1 MHALAVRRSFV
12 LLTVGALTA
21 TGLLLGPA
29 AAETPSA
36 DPAPTA
42 RKSSPVM
49 AAGIIVTT
57 TGSAPSAATLRKADS
72 VLGEDNEVAKV
83 QKRGGN
89 TSVLFTSDRLSGHDA
104 QALAAELRS
113 RPEIVSASPNFIR
126 RAHVDSPVV
135 TDDTYFSDLKQIWD
149 PRDKTDAKVKT
160 VLGSTNKFPT
170 GGYSSKAPALWGST
184 KGSGQVVAVIDTGI
198 TSHSELDSQVLPG
211 YDFVSQYYDD
221 SIGLEDTGRDGD
233 GRDADPSDM
242 GDWEEAGYCYPD
254 SEAFDSSWHGTHVS
268 GIIAAAGG
276 NAQGIVGVAP
286 SAKILPVRV
295 LGLCGGTDQDIADG
309 IRWAAGL
316 SVPGTPANSN
326 PADVINLS
334 LGGFGK
340 CTDSPTLASAI
351 TAAQTSGAVVV
362 ASAGNDGADIVKKPT
377 TPATCA
383 GVISV
388 GATSEYGDRAGYL
401 AGTKKAIYS
410 NYGKTLDISAPGGDP
425 FWDSRAILSTVNT
438 GTTSPAAPGYA
449 EYAGTSMAAPV
460 VAAGAALIR
469 STGTFTPAQTEAAL
483 KAAVAPFPS
492 GKSSSFKKC
501 TTSIC
506 GKGILDLS
514 KVVAPTAGASI
525 TGSLAINETLT
536 AVPGTWSVKPSAFK
550 YQWLR
555 DDVAVTG
562 ATAATYKVSAADI
575 GHSVHV
581 RISPSTGAFA
591 PANVVAHTDPANTL
605 VSDGPSVSMTGLP
618 PSTKYG
624 VPATVTVTVGTPEA
638 PVDGPVELRRGSAVV
653 ATGTAVNGTA
663 EIVVPGTSWAIGA
676 NAIRAAYVG
685 NGVDGP
691 MSTLSKTVTVAKA
704 TSAITISLPATVKAT
719 EQATLTAT
727 VTVAGIADVPGELW
741 VYDGSKKIATWTLG
755 AGDGGTKTDLL
766 PKITK
771 KGSHKIKVVYKGTA
785 NITGKTSSVK
795 TLKVS

>member
-1 MHALAVRRSFV
+1 MHVLAVRRSFA
-12 LLTVGALTA
+12 LLAVGALTA
-21 TGLLLGPA
+21 TGLVIGPV
-29 AAETPSA
+29 AAETPS
-36 DPAPTA
+36 PAPA
-42 RKSSPVM
+42 PVRKSAPVM

-72 VLGEDNEVAKV
+72 VLGDDNDVAKV
-83 QKRGGN
+83 LKRGGN
-89 TSVLFTSDRLSGHDA
+89 TSVLITSNRLSGA
-104 QALAAELRS
+104 EAKTLAAELRL
-113 RPEIVSASPNFIR
+113 RPEVVSASPNYIR
-126 RAHVDSPVV
+126 RAFADSPVV
-135 TDDTYFSDLKQIWD
+135 TNDTDFSSLKQIWD

-184 KGSGQVVAVIDTGI
+184 KGSGEVVAVIDTGI
-198 TSHSELDSQVLPG
+198 TSHPELDSQVLPG

-242 GDWEEAGYCYPD
+242 GDWEEADYCYPE
-254 SEAFDSSWHGTHVS
+254 SPAFDSSWHGTHVS
-268 GIIAAAGG
+268 GIIAAEGD

-286 SAKILPVRV
+286 SVKILPVRV

-316 SVPGTPANSN
+316 SVPGVPTNAN

-340 CTDSPTLASAI
+340 CSDSPSVANALV
-351 TAAQTSGAVVV
+351 AAQASGSVVV
-362 ASAGNDGADIVKKPT
+362 AAAGNDGADIVKKPT
-377 TPATCA
+377 FPATCP

-401 AGTKKAIYS
+401 DGTKKVIYS
-410 NYGKTLDISAPGGDP
+410 NYGKTLDISAPGGDS
-425 FWDSRAILSTVNT
+425 FWDNRAILSTVNT

-449 EYAGTSMAAPV
+449 EYEGTSMATPV
-460 VAAGAALIR
+460 VSAAAALIR

-483 KAAVAPFPS
+483 KAAVAPFPT

-514 KVVAPTAGASI
+514 KVVAPTTGASI
-525 TGSLAINETLT
+525 SGSLAINETLT
-536 AVPGTWSVKPSAFK
+536 AVPGTWSIKPAAFK

-555 DDVAVTG
+555 DDAVIVG
-562 ATAATYKVSAADI
+562 ATAATYRVSAADI

-581 RISPSTGAFA
+581 RINPSTGAFA
-591 PANVVAHTDPANTL
+591 PAAVTAHTDPSNAI
-605 VSDGPSVSMTGLP
+605 VVAGPELSMTGLP
-618 PSTKYG
+618 TSTKYG
-624 VPATVTVTVGTPEA
+624 VPATVTVKVGTDVA
-638 PVDGPVELRRGSAVV
+638 PVDGPVELRRGSTVV

-663 EIVVPGTSWAIGA
+663 EIVVPGTSWVAGA
-676 NAIRAAYVG
+676 NAIRAAYLG

-691 MSTLSKTVTVAKA
+691 MSTLPKTVTVAKA
-704 TSAITISLPATVKAT
+704 TSAITISLPATIKTT

-727 VTVAGIADVPGELW
+727 VTVAGILDVPGELW
-741 VYDGSKKIATWTLG
+741 VYDGSKKIATWTL
-755 AGDGGTKTDLL
+755 ADGDGGTKTALL

>member
-1 MHALAVRRSFV
+1 MHVLAVRRSFA
-12 LLTVGALTA
+12 LLAVGALTA
-21 TGLLLGPA
+21 TGLVIGPV
-29 AAETPSA
+29 AAETPS
-36 DPAPTA
+36 PAPA
-42 RKSSPVM
+42 PVRKSAPVM

-72 VLGEDNEVAKV
+72 VLGDDNDVAKV
-83 QKRGGN
+83 LKRGGN
-89 TSVLFTSDRLSGHDA
+89 TSILITSNRLSGA
-104 QALAAELRS
+104 EAKTLAAELRL
-113 RPEIVSASPNFIR
+113 RPEVVSASPNYIR
-126 RAHVDSPVV
+126 RAYADSPVV
-135 TDDTYFSDLKQIWD
+135 TDDTDFSSLKQIWD

-184 KGSGQVVAVIDTGI
+184 KGSGEVVAVIDTGI
-198 TSHSELDSQVLPG
+198 TSHPELDSQVLPG

-242 GDWEEAGYCYPD
+242 GDWEEADYCYPE
-254 SEAFDSSWHGTHVS
+254 SPAFDSSWHGTHVS
-268 GIIAAAGG
+268 GIIAAEGD

-286 SAKILPVRV
+286 SVKILPVRV

-316 SVPGTPANSN
+316 SVPGVPTNAN

-340 CTDSPTLASAI
+340 CSDSPSVASALA
-351 TAAQTSGAVVV
+351 AAQASGSVVV
-362 ASAGNDGADIVKKPT
+362 AAAGNDGADIVKKPT
-377 TPATCA
+377 FPATCP

-401 AGTKKAIYS
+401 DGTKKVIYS
-410 NYGKTLDISAPGGDP
+410 NYGKTLDISAPGGDS
-425 FWDSRAILSTVNT
+425 FWDNRAILSTVNT

-449 EYAGTSMAAPV
+449 EYEGTSMATPV
-460 VAAGAALIR
+460 VSAAAALIR

-483 KAAVAPFPS
+483 KAAVAPFPT

-525 TGSLAINETLT
+525 SGSLAINETLT
-536 AVPGTWSVKPSAFK
+536 AVPGTWSVKPAAFK

-591 PANVVAHTDPANTL
+591 PANVTAHTDPSNAI
-605 VSDGPSVSMTGLP
+605 VSDGTAREHDRASDVDEVRRPGDRDRQGGHGCRAGRWPGGASPRQHRRGDWHGRQRHGRDRRTGDLMGDR
-618 PSTKYG
+618 SECDSRG
-624 VPATVTVTVGTPEA
+624 
-638 PVDGPVELRRGSAVV
+638 LRRQRRRWSDVDASQDRDGRQGNLGDHDQPAGDGQDHRAGNADGDRDGCGDRSTCPVSSGCT
-653 ATGTAVNGTA
+653 TGRRRSRRGR
-663 EIVVPGTSWAIGA
+663 W
-676 NAIRAAYVG
+676 R
-685 NGVDGP
+685 
-691 MSTLSKTVTVAKA
+691 
-704 TSAITISLPATVKAT
+704 
-719 EQATLTAT
+719 TAT
-727 VTVAGIADVPGELW
+727 VAPRRPCCPRSPRRA
-741 VYDGSKKIATWTLG
+741 ATRSRSSTRG
-755 AGDGGTKTDLL
+755 
-766 PKITK
+766 PR
-771 KGSHKIKVVYKGTA
+771 
-785 NITGKTSSVK
+785 TSRARRRRSRR
-795 TLKVS
+795 